1 MSPANS
7 GQLTKQFNQWVSA
20 IFSPESEKCDMLDGK
35 DVKCCGWLCDDA
47 FMIVNGCVT
56 LSGSPF
62 DCLWFWEFGMID
74 ESDLYQICNFRNM
87 LLVPRN
93 LSAIFRSRSK
103 LLYRGTTGPCLDEM
117 SPQRIYP
124 LMRWTGPPLM
134 RCPHPLMSGSPPWEK
149 VTISLY
155 LRHVDDIIH
164 YPDKGKSHR
173 IL

>member
-1 MSPANS
+1 MLCLQLAADSWQSNS
-7 GQLTKQFNQWVSA
+7 ISERHIQLR
-20 IFSPESEKCDMLDGK
+20 PESEKCDMLDGK

-62 DCLWFWEFGMID
+62 DCLWFWEFRMID

-103 LLYRGTTGPCLDEM
+103 LLYRGTTGPCPDEM
-117 SPQRIYP
+117 SSQRIYP

-134 RCPHPLMSGSPPWEK
+134 RCPHPLMSGSPP
-149 VTISLY
+149 
-155 LRHVDDIIH
+155 LREGHHQALPTSRRWH
-164 YPDKGKSHR
+164 YPLSR
-173 IL
+173 

>member
-1 MSPANS
+1 MARMQNVADDCVMMHLWSWMAVWP
-7 GQLTKQFNQWVSA
+7 WVDLHL
-20 IFSPESEKCDMLDGK
+20 IVCDFENL
-35 DVKCCGWLCDDA
+35 GWL
-47 FMIVNGCVT
+47 MKV
-56 LSGSPF
+56 
-62 DCLWFWEFGMID
+62 

-103 LLYRGTTGPCLDEM
+103 LLYRDRGTTGPCPDEM
-117 SPQRIYP
+117 SSQRIYP

-149 VTISLY
+149 VTIRLY